1 MTEAKLASPLLLDAL
16 SFAVEKHGSVSQA
29 RKGTPFP
36 YVIHPLRVAW
46 TVLQNGYDDE
56 VVAAATLHDAIED
69 TDTTAEEI
77 AERFGERV
85 ARLVEAVSEADKE
98 APWRTRKGQTVAK
111 IAEADDDVVAILAA
125 DKLDNVRSVRE
136 TLAQRGENA
145 TWKLFKAGRADWEW
159 YYRSLAEAFLARDP
173 TSDLFRTLETEVDAV
188 FPR

>member
-1 MTEAKLASPLLLDAL
+1 
-16 SFAVEKHGSVSQA
+16 VSQA
-29 RKGTPFP
+29 RKGTLFP

-98 APWRTRKGQTVAK
+98 APWRIRKGQTVAK
-111 IAEADDDVVAILAA
+111 IAE
-125 DKLDNVRSVRE
+125 
-136 TLAQRGENA
+136 
-145 TWKLFKAGRADWEW
+145 
-159 YYRSLAEAFLARDP
+159 
-173 TSDLFRTLETEVDAV
+173 SDR
-188 FPR
+188 R